1 MLEHFILEVVQNKR
15 RMGLNKSFESSN
27 TQFAELEGQGHG
39 IFMEEPRPLCL
50 ESIFLTVC
58 EHGPLM
64 IIPSLFTCDSQR
76 LII

>member
-1 MLEHFILEVVQNKR
+1 MLEHLILEVVLNTR
-15 RMGLNKSFESSN
+15 RMGLNISFESSN

-39 IFMEEPRPLCL
+39 IFMEDPRPLCL
-50 ESIFLTVC
+50 ESILLTVC

-64 IIPSLFTCDSQR
+64 IIPSLFTCDSQK